1 MCVVVVGGRGQGPAE
16 GGGGGGQGRRSIPT
30 LEEGDCGVSLSLGRA
45 ESLPALCGTHSPLSA
60 EAAGEGKAASAAGTE
75 REQPGPA

>member
-1 MCVVVVGGRGQGPAE
+1 M
-16 GGGGGGQGRRSIPT
+16 
-30 LEEGDCGVSLSLGRA
+30 LSASDRA